1 MDAPEES
8 FRASVHRRSGMEE
21 KQPRPQ
27 KIVFV
32 LILCSPSQPFRKRT
46 IMCDVIT
53 ADVGPGKFTFESIM
67 GYSQSK
73 IIFKAYGDSQVQ
85 TTNQKT
91 TKAAGLAASV

>member
-1 MDAPEES
+1 M
-8 FRASVHRRSGMEE
+8 
-21 KQPRPQ
+21 
-27 KIVFV
+27 VFL

-53 ADVGPGKFTFESIM
+53 ADVGPGKFTLESIT

-91 TKAAGLAASV
+91 TKAGWPGCQHLM